1 MPAARVM
8 IAAFAQALRQR
19 VSERQKPGA
28 RSWRMSDLSDFPI
41 RAFAKADPSP
51 DALFYAEP
59 RFVTHID
66 DRAIRAVTQVYRE
79 LLPANGRVL
88 DLMSSWISHLP
99 KDVTYA
105 EVVGLGLSE
114 PELSR
119 NTRLARH
126 FVHDLNRDTT
136 LPLEDACFDAAC
148 CCVSVQYLERPVAV
162 LREVRRVLKPGAPV
176 VITFSDRC
184 FPSKA
189 VLIWQAQRHRPGRPR
204 LTLSR
209 PGRVCAHRGP
219 ADARARP
226 WRRPSLGRSGAGA
239 LTPGPDEEAHT
250 GLVRSCA
257 PCPLRSTLRESK
269 PVLYRSLPRS
279 WEQG

>member
-1 MPAARVM
+1 MR
-8 IAAFAQALRQR
+8 
-19 VSERQKPGA
+19 
-28 RSWRMSDLSDFPI
+28 DLSDFPL

-51 DALFYAEP
+51 DALFYAKP

-99 KDVTYA
+99 EDVSYA
-105 EVVGLGLSE
+105 EVVGHGLSE
-114 PELSR
+114 AELSK

-126 FVHDLNRDTT
+126 FVQDLNRDTT
-136 LPLEDACFDAAC
+136 LPVEDASFDAAC
-148 CCVSVQYLERPVAV
+148 CCVSVQYLEQPVAV

-189 VLIWQAQRHRPGRPR
+189 VLIWQANDIDKVD
-204 LTLSR
+204 LVSLYL
-209 PGRVCAHRGP
+209 
-219 ADARARP
+219 ARAGFAP
-226 WRRPSLGRSGAGA
+226 VEGRQM
-239 LTPGPDEEAHT
+239 HT
-250 GLVRSCA
+250 RDRGGDPLWAVVGRA
-257 PCPLRSTLRESK
+257 P
-269 PVLYRSLPRS
+269 
-279 WEQG
+279 